1 MRLDVKLVKM
11 NMATSREKAKE
22 LILSGSVL
30 VAGEVVCKPDFRV
43 GDDELINID
52 VKSASP
58 CYASRGAF
66 KIMWAAQEFRVSF
79 YGKQILDLG
88 SSTGGFTDFAL
99 QKGAKN
105 VICVD
110 VGYGLLDWKLR
121 NDPRV
126 FVMERTNARYLKPED
141 VPYLAE
147 IVMGDLSFISLK
159 LIISSAARC
168 SKEDAILI
176 FLVKPQFEVGRSKVE
191 RGGIV
196 KDEAAVKDSILTICK
211 TLSDNHIDF
220 IDITFSPIKN
230 RRGNVEY
237 FIHAGKGGLPVMT
250 EEIDKKIDEIIVRAK
265 NFFEEEARN

>member
-11 NMATSREKAKE
+11 NLTTSR
-22 LILSGSVL
+22 
-30 VAGEVVCKPDFRV
+30 
-43 GDDELINID
+43 
-52 VKSASP
+52 
-58 CYASRGAF
+58 YASRGAF
-66 KIMWAAQEFRVSF
+66 KIIWAAQEFRVSF
-79 YGKQILDLG
+79 YGKQVLDLG

-99 QKGAKN
+99 RQGAKN

-141 VPYLAE
+141 LPYLAE

-159 LIISSAARC
+159 LIIPSAVRC
-168 SKEDAILI
+168 STEDAIFI
-176 FLVKPQFEVGRSKVE
+176 FLVKPQFEVERDKVQ

-196 KDEAAVKDSILTICK
+196 KDEVAVKSAILSICQTM
-211 TLSDNHIDF
+211 SENHINF

-230 RRGNVEY
+230 RRGNIEY
-237 FIHAGKGGLPVMT
+237 FIYAGKAVPSAMIEEVEKKV
-250 EEIDKKIDEIIVRAK
+250 EEIIMRAK
-265 NFFEEEARN
+265 NFFEEEVRS